1 MSAKII
7 AIAQLQ
13 QRYSGSYEFTITHEP
28 DPDYRKYLARQLR
41 DVLPHAVD
49 PLPADAAPLD
59 ISLDDLEGDVVAGVS
74 AVTSRET
81 LLVDLLWVGEP
92 LRGQGIG
99 SRLMQMAE
107 EEAFKRGCTRARIR
121 VAQGVAFFVGMGYA
135 ITGTVQ
141 TLPFAT
147 ATPGMVAPAQSIYW
161 LTKDISR

>member
-28 DPDYRKYLARQLR
+28 DPDFRKYLARQLR
-41 DVLPHAVD
+41 DVLPAINDPHPVD
-49 PLPADAAPLD
+49 AQSLD

-74 AVTSRET
+74 AVTARDT
-81 LLVDLLWVGEP
+81 LVVDLLWVGEP

-99 SRLMQMAE
+99 RRLMQMV
-107 EEAFKRGCTRARIR
+107 EEAAYERGCTRSR
-121 VAQGVAFFVGMGYA
+121 VRVTSDVAFFVGLGYD

-141 TLPFAT
+141 TLPFAS
-147 ATPGMVAPAQSIYW
+147 AIPGQAAPMQSIYW
-161 LTKDISR
+161 LAKDISR